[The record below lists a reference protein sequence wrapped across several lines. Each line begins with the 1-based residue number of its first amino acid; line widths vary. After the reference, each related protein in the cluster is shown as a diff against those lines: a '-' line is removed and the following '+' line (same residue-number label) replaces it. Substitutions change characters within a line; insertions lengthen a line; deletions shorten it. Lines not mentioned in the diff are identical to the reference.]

1 MATEQ
6 ASAAEAEA
14 KIAMIPSPNPL
25 TSWPPVA
32 ATACRKTEKYPR
44 RTSSASSGGM
54 ASDSSVDPTTSEKR
68 TAKFSVVTQHLL
80 EHHVARDPSRTVAR

>member
-14 KIAMIPSPNPL
+14 KMTMIPSPNPL
-25 TSWPPVA
+25 TSLPPVA
-32 ATACRKTEKYPR
+32 ATACRNTEKYPR
-44 RTSSASSGGM
+44 RTSSAASGDM
-54 ASDSSVDPTTSEKR
+54 ASDNSVDPTTSEKR

-80 EHHVARDPSRTVAR
+80 EHHVAGNPSRTTER